1 MKKRSNKQE
10 LAALKAASIK
20 KEKHDATMAVLYIL
34 AGLLCT
40 VLVVTGGVLGF
51 RAIRKSYLDSGR
63 KYRNTLVYQTDHFE
77 VNMAMFSYR
86 FYSDLYSGRLDALGL
101 DRPLKKESSKIITNT
116 PPGSLPTASGTICLL
131 QSPPP

>member
-40 VLVVTGGVLGF
+40 VLVVTGECW
-51 RAIRKSYLDSGR
+51 ASGR
-63 KYRNTLVYQTDHFE
+63 SGNPIWTRAENTETPW
-77 VNMAMFSYR
+77 ST
-86 FYSDLYSGRLDALGL
+86 
-101 DRPLKKESSKIITNT
+101 RPIILK
-116 PPGSLPTASGTICLL
+116 
-131 QSPPP
+131 

>member
-34 AGLLCT
+34 SGLLCT

-51 RAIRKSYLDSGR
+51 RAIRKS
-63 KYRNTLVYQTDHFE
+63 
-77 VNMAMFSYR
+77 
-86 FYSDLYSGRLDALGL
+86 
-101 DRPLKKESSKIITNT
+101 
-116 PPGSLPTASGTICLL
+116 
-131 QSPPP
+131 